1 MFKKAK
7 KFLLVA
13 LVACSIAP
21 TAFVATPAHAQSGGI
36 VTPYLLIDDVLDTYS
51 AFASANDSSHNVSCY
66 DEIYKSLSYRSGYS
80 LKGTTILWSAAGFS
94 PKDGY
99 PGTVSRLKCNYRTW

>member
-1 MFKKAK
+1 MFKRAK
-7 KFLLVA
+7 KYLLVA
-13 LVACSIAP
+13 LIACSIAP
-21 TAFVATPAHAQSGGI
+21 TALIAAPAFAQDNGTI
-36 VTPYLLIDDVLDTYS
+36 APYLLIDDVLDTYS

-66 DEIYKSLSYRSGYS
+66 DKIHKSLSYKSGYS
-80 LKGTTILWSAAGFS
+80 LKSTTILWSAAGFS

>member
-1 MFKKAK
+1 M
-7 KFLLVA
+7 
-13 LVACSIAP
+13 SERRI
-21 TAFVATPAHAQSGGI
+21 
-36 VTPYLLIDDVLDTYS
+36 
-51 AFASANDSSHNVSCY
+51 
-66 DEIYKSLSYRSGYS
+66 YS

>member
-21 TAFVATPAHAQSGGI
+21 TALVATPAHAQSGGI
-36 VTPYLLIDDVLDTYS
+36 VAPYLLIDDVLDT
-51 AFASANDSSHNVSCY
+51 
-66 DEIYKSLSYRSGYS
+66 
-80 LKGTTILWSAAGFS
+80 
-94 PKDGY
+94 
-99 PGTVSRLKCNYRTW
+99 